1 MRTKKEERIYK
12 LKEKKERIDQKR
24 IENTRTIREE
34 RTYGLGEKGE
44 FLTQTLSLLIY
55 LFIYY
60 LVSTADS
67 VAKMTCRRLLFE
79 VLIITIEA

>member
-44 FLTQTLSLLIY
+44 FLT
-55 LFIYY
+55 
-60 LVSTADS
+60 
-67 VAKMTCRRLLFE
+67 
-79 VLIITIEA
+79 